1 MIALMHSSIDAIASR
16 SDPRSAYT
24 LNIDEDE
31 QVEGSTKMKKM
42 PSELS
47 EPSEPSE
54 ISEPFMEETQRTPEE
69 APRDDHDLRRW
80 G

>member
-1 MIALMHSSIDAIASR
+1 
-16 SDPRSAYT
+16 
-24 LNIDEDE
+24 
-31 QVEGSTKMKKM
+31 MKQM

-69 APRDDHDLRRW
+69 APRGEHDLRGCQGIARAV
-80 G
+80 GSF